1 MPEILK
7 YRFAHSRILAFACLL
22 ILFIC
27 PASFAEESQEKS
39 DEEGILPLYDKL
51 TKLEIDTSRA
61 AKLENFS
68 FKKDIFEWKLE
79 SGYLYMTKPI
89 PEFPNAGGAYFIGQG
104 RMIFEPPNKIE
115 RAELKRY
122 TDRERFNEPFQ
133 EFFVRFN
140 DNTRQIF
147 EPLMQPVSEDGK
159 DAAGKFKAKQS
170 ALGNFFFNLEFPVIQ
185 DHLSETPRNA
195 YLFVETDIKDIGLIG
210 FAYLPN
216 IGPMW
221 SAEEILLFNREKLG
235 FGASA
240 FGNII
245 CVFNKKEDYK
255 SGIDLDYE
263 DKDEIDITHYD
274 MDFRIEPSTLL
285 MHAKVG
291 VHFQPLI
298 DKLSVAMFSLIYDP
312 ERPNKLIQDLKVT
325 NAQGNDLRFIHKN
338 GFVLVELPK
347 TYKKG
352 EKVYAHFDYKA
363 DFIRPDDL
371 INVSRMPQDSQFD
384 IRSFDFLP
392 EGESTFT
399 LLNTYPWFPQ
409 YGYLK
414 RYTFDLKIKVPKPN
428 IAVASGTT
436 IKRWEEEEYN
446 CLHSKEDIPVLLA
459 SILFGKYYT
468 ITDDSKRPTIHVHS
482 LFKQQRQAEPILQES
497 RTIIEEYEQYL
508 GPFPYDELDV
518 AQMGFFYGFG
528 QAPPGL
534 VQLTGEAFLGNN
546 ELASLPGDRGKA
558 GFRSA
563 FLSHEIGHEWWAHVV
578 AWKNY
583 HEQWLSESFTEY
595 LAGLYVEATKGQKEF
610 EYKMDQWKRWAM
622 DKKDFGPI
630 WLGGRLQD
638 GYFAGLYFKGPYVLH
653 MLRMAFISS
662 LGFDEG
668 NQIFFDCL
676 KNFLAKFRHKNPTTK
691 DFQFVVKETTNID
704 MDWFFD
710 QWFRDAGIPKL
721 RFAYNVRQTED
732 GNYLIEGKLS
742 QEDKEHVKSLV
753 IPIFIHFPGDKVHE
767 MKPKFMQGAELLIK
781 AKVPEKPELVTIDD
795 RGDLLA
801 EIIYE

>member
-1 MPEILK
+1 MPKMNKGFSIM
-7 YRFAHSRILAFACLL
+7 LL
-22 ILFIC
+22 VLTLFILLLS
-27 PASFAEESQEKS
+27 PNLDFAEEQKKEISEKN
-39 DEEGILPLYDKL
+39 ILLLFEMLGK
-51 TKLEIDTSRA
+51 TEIDTTRA

-68 FKKDIFEWKLE
+68 FKKDIFEWKFE

-89 PEFPNAGGAYFIGQG
+89 PEFPNAGGAYFIGRG

-115 RAELKRY
+115 QSELKRY
-122 TDRERFNEPFQ
+122 TDRERFNEPFK
-133 EFFVRFN
+133 EAFIRFN
-140 DNTRQIF
+140 DDTRQIF
-147 EPLMQPVSEDGK
+147 EPLMQPISEGGQE
-159 DAAGKFKAKQS
+159 AADKFNDKQR
-170 ALGNFFFNLEFPVIQ
+170 ALGNLFFNLEFPVIQ
-185 DHLSETPRNA
+185 DYLSEVPRNH
-195 YLFVETDIKDIGLIG
+195 YLFVETDIEKLGLIG
-210 FAYLPN
+210 FAYLPT

-221 SAEEILLFNREKLG
+221 SAEEIMLFNREKLG

-240 FGNII
+240 FGNLI
-245 CVFNKKEDYK
+245 CVFNKKEDYE

-263 DKDEIDITHYD
+263 DKDEINITHYD

-291 VHFQPLI
+291 IHFQPLI
-298 DKLSVAMFSLIYDP
+298 DQLSVAMFSLIYDSD
-312 ERPNKLIQDLKVT
+312 RPDKLIQDLKITDV
-325 NAQGNDLRFIHKN
+325 QGNDLRYIYKN
-338 GFVLVELPK
+338 GFVLVQLPK

-352 EKVYAHFDYKA
+352 EKTYVHFDYKA
-363 DFIRPDDL
+363 DFIRPDAPYNL
-371 INVSRMPQDSQFD
+371 SRIPQDSQFD
-384 IRSFDFLP
+384 LRSLDFLP

-436 IKRWEEEEYN
+436 MKRWEEEDYN

-459 SILFGKYYT
+459 SVLFGKYYT

-497 RTIIEEYEQYL
+497 RTIIDEYEQYL

-546 ELASLPGDRGKA
+546 ELQNLPWITGKA

-578 AWKNY
+578 GWKNY

-610 EYKMDQWKRWAM
+610 EYKMDQWKKWAF
-622 DKKDFGPI
+622 DKEDFGPI
-630 WLGGRLQD
+630 WLGGRLQA
-638 GYFAGLYFKGPYVLH
+638 GYWAGVYNKGPYVLH

-662 LGFDEG
+662 FGFDEG
-668 NQIFFDCL
+668 NKIFFDCL

-691 DFQFVVKETTNID
+691 DFQYIIKETTDVN

-721 RFAYNVRQTED
+721 RFSYSVRQTED
-732 GNYLIEGKLS
+732 GNYLIEGKIK
-742 QEDKEHVKSLV
+742 QEDKKHVKSLV
-753 IPIFIHFPGDKVHE
+753 IPIFVHFPGDKVHE
-767 MKPKFMQGAELLIK
+767 MKPKFMQEAELNFK
-781 AKVPEKPELVTIDD
+781 AKVPEKPELVSIDD

-801 EIIYE
+801 EIVYE